1 MTTIGGTLVTKTMRS
16 NQGWRIP
23 KYFFWLR
30 RMRVAW
36 LLRQRRIQ
44 RSCLT
49 IPKSTA
55 INPNST
61 VDINGWTIIMLVN
74 KPSVHLFRDKQGNPL
89 TAEEYFKRLN
99 AGHSEK

>member
-1 MTTIGGTLVTKTMRS
+1 MTKTMRS

-23 KYFFWLR
+23 KYWFWLR
-30 RMRVAW
+30 RIRAAW
-36 LLRQRRIQ
+36 LLRQRRIR
-44 RSCLT
+44 RSCLR

-61 VDINGWTIIMLVN
+61 VDTKGWTIIMLVN
-74 KPSVHLFRDKQGNPL
+74 KPSVHLFRDKQGNSL

-99 AGHSEK
+99 AGGSEK